1 MKFLFKVSLFT
12 FAITLSFLG
21 SSCAQNQTQILFPQG
36 TFEGK
41 TRDTLTS
48 WNDPGRNAQFVTEGG
63 NTFVHFSNNDATQSK
78 TMEAKIKVDPSWKT
92 LRFKTRMR
100 ATITKL
106 GDQGWYGA
114 RFTPQFTNAKG
125 PVLPHPPQPRP
136 GR

>member
-41 TRDTLTS
+41 NRDTLTG

-63 NTFVHFSNNDATQSK
+63 NTFVRFSNDDATKSK
-78 TMEAKIKVDPSWKT
+78 TMETTLKLDPAWRT
-92 LRFKTRMR
+92 LQISGRMR

-106 GDQGWYGA
+106 GDQGWFGA
-114 RFTPQFTNAKG
+114 RLTSQFTT
-125 PVLPHPPQPRP
+125 
-136 GR
+136 